1 MVWNTGETGA
11 IYAFSGIV
19 LLSQLFQ
26 VITRQDQKRILLVGK
41 SWFKELLSV
50 AFEWP
55 TLFVLKQLL
64 SSKVWG

>member
-41 SWFKELLSV
+41 SWFKELLSI
-50 AFEWP
+50 AFKRP
-55 TLFVLKQLL
+55 TLFVFKTVII
-64 SSKVWG
+64 K